1 MNVSHIRQA
10 RMASEAL
17 KNLALSDTGF
27 VFDPTTGNT
36 YTLNET
42 ALAIVRLLKQDKT
55 KEEIIQSITSE
66 YEVDVDEIERDYSDM
81 VIQLSELGL
90 YK

>member
-1 MNVSHIRQA
+1 
-10 RMASEAL
+10 MASEAL

-42 ALAIVRLLKQDKT
+42 GLAIVRLLKIDKT
-55 KEEIIQSITSE
+55 KEDIIQSIISE
-66 YEVDVDEIERDYSDM
+66 YEVDSDEIERDYSDM
-81 VIQLSELGL
+81 IIQLTELGL
-90 YK
+90 YKWKDQSLQ

>member
-1 MNVSHIRQA
+1 
-10 RMASEAL
+10 MALDAL
-17 KNLALSDTGF
+17 KNLAVSDTGF

-42 ALAIVRLLKQDKT
+42 ALTIVRLLKQDKT
-55 KEEIIQSITSE
+55 KEEILQSIISE
-66 YEVDVDEIERDYSDM
+66 YEVDTDEIERDFSDL
-81 VIQLSELGL
+81 VIQLTELGF

>member
-1 MNVSHIRQA
+1 MS
-10 RMASEAL
+10 SEAL

-66 YEVDVDEIERDYSDM
+66 YEVDSDEIERDYSDM
-81 VIQLSELGL
+81 IIQLSELGF

>member
-1 MNVSHIRQA
+1 
-10 RMASEAL
+10 MASEAL

-42 ALAIVRLLKQDKT
+42 GLAIVRLLKIDKT
-55 KEEIIQSITSE
+55 KEEIIQSIISE
-66 YEVDVDEIERDYSDM
+66 YEVDSDEIERDYSDM
-81 VIQLSELGL
+81 IIQLTELGL

>member
-1 MNVSHIRQA
+1 
-10 RMASEAL
+10 MASEAL

-42 ALAIVRLLKQDKT
+42 GLTIVRLLKLDKT
-55 KEEIIQSITSE
+55 KEEILQSIISE
-66 YEVDVDEIERDYSDM
+66 YEVDHDEVERDYSDM
-81 VIQLSELGL
+81 IIQLTELGFI
-90 YK
+90 K

>member
-1 MNVSHIRQA
+1 
-10 RMASEAL
+10 MASEAL

-42 ALAIVRLLKQDKT
+42 GLAIVRLLKIDKT
-55 KEEIIQSITSE
+55 KEEIIQSIISE
-66 YEVDVDEIERDYSDM
+66 YEVASDEIERDYSDM
-81 VIQLSELGL
+81 IIQLTELGL